1 MALQEKVS
9 GVHPEGNMN
18 VWTNHPTLVEIFQSG
33 PTETIVP
40 TPLPSLK
47 TRSRATFQNSSTWDI
62 ILTKTTT
69 ELHDFPALFSRTQA
83 PGGTSDHKLPPCVRK
98 QEKQAWTRL
107 CLHAHPVPAQ
117 RSSFIQDELWGE
129 VSPDEACLKIRNPQK
144 QQQNLTSYRDQ
155 KQINPL

>member
-1 MALQEKVS
+1 MSEQNVLPILKVDVEIFHRLVNLLES
-9 GVHPEGNMN
+9 VGGPTRKSQRGNMN
-18 VWTNHPTLVEIFQSG
+18 MWTNHPTLVEIFQSG

-129 VSPDEACLKIRNPQK
+129 VQMKLV
-144 QQQNLTSYRDQ
+144 
-155 KQINPL
+155 